1 MILGG
6 INTFVI
12 MGKKISEDSIYVK
25 KTMVDG
31 TVKIVVIQGDIIK
44 VAQFAGDDSL
54 KEVEIFEGVSLI
66 DNRAFEGCTSLVK
79 VTLPSSVKI
88 IRSNAFAGCQ
98 ALEAVALTGVK
109 LERIEHGSKWSTYDQ
124 LTAFDLTRGEELCL
138 YYEGDYD
145 LRYWD

>member
-1 MILGG
+1 MAI
-6 INTFVI
+6 
-12 MGKKISEDSIYVK
+12 KITEDSNYVK

-31 TVKIVVIQGDIIK
+31 TLNYVVIQGDIIK

-54 KEVEIFEGVSLI
+54 KEVEIPEGVSLI

-79 VTLPSSVKI
+79 VTLPPSVKI
-88 IRSNAFAGCQ
+88 ICSNAFAGCL
-98 ALEAVALTGVK
+98 ALEKVVLTEDK

-124 LTAFDLTRGEELCL
+124 LTASDLTCGDELCL

-145 LRYWD
+145 PRRWD